1 MKLILIIILIILNV
15 KNAKAFIMRLSNMNN
30 KKGAEAQR
38 KFMNKKHSKYYK
50 WREEW
55 TRSINE

>member
-1 MKLILIIILIILNV
+1 
-15 KNAKAFIMRLSNMNN
+15 MNN

-38 KFMNKKHSKYYK
+38 EFMDKIHADYYK